1 MTDLADLAVIYAGGH
16 GTRLLKIGE
25 SRRDKGA
32 IEIAGRPLFAQVA
45 ERLAPQGKQLAIIA
59 PERPDWFSQ
68 LPEGTQ
74 HIADVPGANK
84 RPAGPAGALVA
95 ALRAGN
101 SISPE
106 ALVLTA
112 PIDSPFLPDDLYARL
127 REALDASGAGAALV
141 STRGKLHPVFSLWKA
156 SLFEQVKSLVEVE
169 RVRTLHLIALQIGA
183 VEVMAWDDV
192 KLPPPF
198 LNINTEDD
206 LLIAQDLAD
215 LLAP

>member
-1 MTDLADLAVIYAGGH
+1 MTDRADLAVIYAGGH
-16 GTRLLKIGE
+16 GTRLLRVGE
-25 SRRDKGA
+25 ARRDKGA
-32 IEIAGRPLFAQVA
+32 IEIAGRPLYSHVA

-59 PERPDWFSQ
+59 PEQPDWFSQ
-68 LPEGTQ
+68 LPKGTT

-84 RPAGPAGALVA
+84 RPTGPAGALVE
-95 ALRAGN
+95 ALRAG
-101 SISPE
+101 IAIAPD

-112 PIDSPFLPDDLYARL
+112 PIDSPFLPEDLYVRL

-156 SLFEQVKSLVEVE
+156 SLFERVQTLVEVE
-169 RVRTLHLIALQIGA
+169 RVRALHLIASQIGA

-198 LNINTEDD
+198 LNINTEDE
-206 LLIAQDLAD
+206 LMLAQDLAH
-215 LLAP
+215 LLEP

>member
-1 MTDLADLAVIYAGGH
+1 MTDRADLAVIYAGGH
-16 GTRLLKIGE
+16 GTRLLRVGE
-25 SRRDKGA
+25 ARRDKGA
-32 IEIAGRPLFAQVA
+32 IEIAGRPLYSHVA

-59 PERPDWFSQ
+59 PEQPDWFSQ
-68 LPEGTQ
+68 LPKGTA
-74 HIADVPGANK
+74 HIADAAGANK
-84 RPAGPAGALVA
+84 RPTGPAGALVE

-101 SISPE
+101 TIAPD

-112 PIDSPFLPDDLYARL
+112 PIDSPFLPDDLYVRL

-156 SLFEQVKSLVEVE
+156 SLFERVQTLVEVE
-169 RVRTLHLIALQIGA
+169 RVRALHLIASQIGA

-198 LNINTEDD
+198 LNINTEDE
-206 LLIAQDLAD
+206 LMLAQDLAH
-215 LLAP
+215 LLEP

>member
-1 MTDLADLAVIYAGGH
+1 MTDRADLAVIYAGGH
-16 GTRLLKIGE
+16 GTRLLRVGE
-25 SRRDKGA
+25 ARRDKGV
-32 IEIAGRPLFAQVA
+32 IEIAGRPLYSHVA

-59 PERPDWFSQ
+59 PEQPDWFSQ
-68 LPEGTQ
+68 LPKGTA
-74 HIADVPGANK
+74 HIADAAGANK
-84 RPAGPAGALVA
+84 RPTGPAGALVE

-101 SISPE
+101 TIAPD

-112 PIDSPFLPDDLYARL
+112 PIDSPFLPDDLYVRL

-156 SLFEQVKSLVEVE
+156 SLFERVQTLVEAE
-169 RVRTLHLIALQIGA
+169 RVRALHLIASQIDA

-198 LNINTEDD
+198 LNINTEDE
-206 LLIAQDLAD
+206 LMLAQDLAH
-215 LLAP
+215 LLEP